1 MWQSVEILNVFNT
14 LILKK
19 IFWKTKT
26 FFKKLEDRFL
36 AESAKTESASFPYK
50 TAISEDNVKT
60 NRMVGT
66 K

>member
-14 LILKK
+14 LILKQ

-50 TAISEDNVKT
+50 TAISEDNVKI